1 MLTPEQARQQRRRRS
16 PPSLKQQY
24 QEFVM
29 QRIEAFKN
37 SMPRDELL
45 RLGDEVVSEMQPT
58 IEGQFMLTEV
68 MMADQM
74 DRLIIKR
81 LRLRTYAKWRQQ
93 YLTLRAAQREP
104 MHWGVDPGSPVARL
118 LPRLEPGDSALVFGT
133 GAEPTTYLLAA
144 HDVTVTFV
152 AGNIGTVE
160 RVESRMASES
170 LGSQF
175 LAFVVATGNPIADF
189 VRPVNL
195 AVIDASELMP
205 LDPDGRRA
213 VIEQI
218 QALTEPGGVNAVL
231 PVRGLAPHAF
241 RSLYEGWG
249 QEEAPRAGH
258 GRGRREGL
266 LFSKE
271 LGRNDTADLQP
282 RVAST
287 RPN

>member
-1 MLTPEQARQQRRRRS
+1 MLTLEQVRQQRRRRS

-29 QRIEAFKN
+29 QRVEAFKN
-37 SMPRDELL
+37 SMSREELL
-45 RLGDEVVSEMQPT
+45 RIGDEAVSEMEAT
-58 IEGQFMLTEV
+58 IQGQFMLTEV
-68 MMADQM
+68 LMVDQV

-81 LRLRTYAKWRQQ
+81 LRLRSYTKWREQ

-104 MHWGVDPGSPVARL
+104 MHWGVDPGSPVARI

-144 HDVTVTFV
+144 HDVEVTFV

-175 LAFVVATGNPIADF
+175 EAYVVPTGGRISGFVPRVDL
-189 VRPVNL
+189 VVL
-195 AVIDASELMP
+195 DAGELTP
-205 LDPDGRRA
+205 LDPEGRRA
-213 VIEQI
+213 VVEQV
-218 QALTEPGGVNAVL
+218 QALTEPGGVHAVL
-231 PVRGLAPHAF
+231 PTRSLAPHAF
-241 RSLYEGWG
+241 RSLYEGWIE
-249 QEEAPRAGH
+249 EEAERTGG

-271 LGRNDTADLQP
+271 SGRTDT
-282 RVAST
+282 R
-287 RPN
+287 

>member
-1 MLTPEQARQQRRRRS
+1 MLTLEQARQQRRRRS

-29 QRIEAFKN
+29 QRVEAFKN

-45 RLGDEVVSEMQPT
+45 RLGDEAVSEMEAT

-81 LRLRTYAKWRQQ
+81 LRLRSYAKWREQ

-104 MHWGVDPGSPVARL
+104 MHWGVDPNSPVARI

-133 GAEPTTYLLAA
+133 GAEPATYLLAA
-144 HDVTVTFV
+144 HDVEVTFV

-170 LGSQF
+170 LGIQF
-175 LAFVVATGNPIADF
+175 QAYVVATGGRFTSF
-189 VRPVNL
+189 VPRVNL
-195 AVIDASELMP
+195 VVIDAGELLP
-205 LDPDGRRA
+205 LEPDARRA
-213 VIEQI
+213 VVEQV
-218 QALTEPGGVNAVL
+218 QWLTEPGGVHAVL
-231 PVRGLAPHAF
+231 PTRSLAPHAF
-241 RSLYEGWG
+241 RTLYEGW
-249 QEEAPRAGH
+249 EEEEPERVGG

-271 LGRNDTADLQP
+271 MGRIDT
-282 RVAST
+282 R
-287 RPN
+287 

>member
-1 MLTPEQARQQRRRRS
+1 MLTLEQARQQQRRRS

-37 SMPRDELL
+37 SIPRDELL
-45 RLGDEVVSEMQPT
+45 RIGDEAVSEMQPT

-68 MMADQM
+68 MMADQV

-81 LRLRTYAKWRQQ
+81 LRLRPYAKWREQ

-104 MHWGVDPGSPVARL
+104 MHWGVDPTSPVARI
-118 LPRLEPGDSALVFGT
+118 LPRLEPGDSALVFGS
-133 GAEPTTYLLAA
+133 GAEPATYLLAA
-144 HDVTVTFV
+144 HDVAVTFV
-152 AGNIGTVE
+152 AGNIGTVD

-175 LAFVVATGNPIADF
+175 LAIFVAVGGRLSTF
-189 VRPVNL
+189 VPSVNL
-195 AVIDASELMP
+195 VVIDAGELTP
-205 LDPDGRRA
+205 LDPDARRA

-218 QALTEPGGVNAVL
+218 QALTDPGGVNAVL
-231 PVRGLAPHAF
+231 PARGLAPHAF
-241 RSLYEGWG
+241 RTMYVGWEAEEGERIG
-249 QEEAPRAGH
+249 S

-266 LFSKE
+266 LFSKG
-271 LGRNDTADLQP
+271 LGRNDTP
-282 RVAST
+282 
-287 RPN
+287 